1 MKLFLRRTLV
11 LLKQYGANAFTTLKT
26 SGMFKNYFKIAVRN
40 LRRHKAFSFI
50 NILGLAVGMTA
61 CFLIYLYVSLET
73 SYDNFHSKADRIY
86 RVVTDTKTPS
96 ETIKQGITSTPI
108 AINLKKDFP
117 EVEDAVR
124 LSRDG
129 FLVRKG
135 NVKFQEERSVLAD
148 STLFNIF
155 DFPLIE
161 GNKKTAL
168 KEPMSVIL
176 SQTAAKKYF
185 ENTDPLGQQLLLTGA
200 AINATVTGVMKT
212 IPENSQIQA
221 DMFVSMSSFKQIYG
235 QPTTDSEWTNH
246 QYYTYL
252 LLRPH
257 TDAKALEKKFPAFME
272 SHHGAQAKELQMQ
285 DYLSL
290 EPLRDV
296 YLRSKRDGFVTG
308 NIDNVYIFSVIAVFI
323 LLIACINFINLTTAR
338 SAERAK
344 EVGIRKVV
352 GAARFQLAKQFI
364 GESVI
369 ISLIAFVLSVLLCA
383 LALPLFNQLA
393 GKEISDSIFNNP
405 LHILS
410 LFLLSVGIGVIAG
423 FYPSLLLSSYKPVSV
438 LKGRFATGTK
448 GLILRKGL
456 VVFQFTI
463 SIVLIAGTIVVYTQL
478 NYMRSQDLGF
488 SKDQEIIINTN
499 FDKNKDAFKQ
509 SLASIP
515 GVLSTSFSSG
525 VPGGWNTSAYSLVQN
540 KRDEMQKTNLDLYFV
555 DFDYIKQY
563 DLKLVAGRTFS
574 KDFSTDSTQAMV
586 INESAAR
593 SLGYTSVQEAV
604 GRNFD
609 QWGRQGKIIG
619 VLKDFH
625 YKSLQQTI
633 QPLTMRFEPWALGTI
648 SIKVSATN
656 LPSTIKS
663 IEKKWNQIIPNRPFE
678 YNFLDE
684 FFNKQYKAE
693 DNFGNLFFN
702 FAVLAIFISCL
713 GLLGLSSY
721 STIQRTKEIGV
732 RKVLGAS
739 VSNIVNLLSIEFIKL
754 VLIAFVI
761 AAPLAWY
768 GMDKWLQDFAYRTKI
783 SWWVF
788 ALAAFA
794 SVLIAFFTI
803 SFQAIKAAIAN
814 PAKSLRTE

>member
-1 MKLFLRRTLV
+1 MLNVRRERNFFEPNRRIRIEHLLRRTLV

-61 CFLIYLYVSLET
+61 CFLIYLYISLET

-86 RVVTDTKTPS
+86 RVFTDTKTPS

-148 STLFNIF
+148 LTLFNIF
-155 DFPLIE
+155 GFPLVE

-185 ENTDPLGQQLLLTGA
+185 GNTDPLGQQLLLTGA

-212 IPENSQIQA
+212 IPENSQIRA

-344 EVGIRKVV
+344 EVGIKKVV
-352 GAARFQLAKQFI
+352 GAEKSQLMRQFI
-364 GESVI
+364 GESLMV
-369 ISLIAFVLSVLLCA
+369 SLISFVLAVGLSALL
-383 LALPLFNQLA
+383 LPLFNQLA
-393 GKEISDSIFNNP
+393 GKTVSPGIFSNTYY
-405 LHILS
+405 
-410 LFLLSVGIGVIAG
+410 LLTLLLAAIGIGLLAG
-423 FYPSLLLSSYKPVSV
+423 VYPALVLSSFKPVVV
-438 LKGRFATGTK
+438 LKGRFATGTR
-448 GLILRKGL
+448 GILLRKGL
-456 VVFQFTI
+456 VIAQFTI
-463 SIVLIAGTIVVYTQL
+463 LIALIIGTIIVYNQM

-488 SKDQEIIINTN
+488 SKDQVMVIDTN
-499 FDKNKDAFKQ
+499 GDKNKDAFKE
-509 SLASIP
+509 SLSSVP
-515 GVLSTSFSSG
+515 GVLSTTMSG
-525 VPGGWNTSAYSLVQN
+525 SIPGGGDHSAYSEIENIKGDLQIA
-540 KRDEMQKTNLDLYFV
+540 NLDLYFV
-555 DFDYIKQY
+555 DFDYINQY
-563 DLKLVAGRTFS
+563 KIKMVAGRGFS
-574 KDFSTDSTQAMV
+574 RDFT
-586 INESAAR
+586 
-593 SLGYTSVQEAV
+593 
-604 GRNFD
+604 
-609 QWGRQGKIIG
+609 
-619 VLKDFH
+619 
-625 YKSLQQTI
+625 
-633 QPLTMRFEPWALGTI
+633 
-648 SIKVSATN
+648 
-656 LPSTIKS
+656 
-663 IEKKWNQIIPNRPFE
+663 
-678 YNFLDE
+678 
-684 FFNKQYKAE
+684 
-693 DNFGNLFFN
+693 
-702 FAVLAIFISCL
+702 
-713 GLLGLSSY
+713 
-721 STIQRTKEIGV
+721 
-732 RKVLGAS
+732 
-739 VSNIVNLLSIEFIKL
+739 
-754 VLIAFVI
+754 
-761 AAPLAWY
+761 
-768 GMDKWLQDFAYRTKI
+768 
-783 SWWVF
+783 
-788 ALAAFA
+788 
-794 SVLIAFFTI
+794 
-803 SFQAIKAAIAN
+803 
-814 PAKSLRTE
+814 